1 MLKITKLFTVLL
13 LVEAFSGCSSYDI
26 LKSESA
32 LDLEKSTLLPT
43 QNPLLETEKN
53 EPTIM
58 SLARL
63 AGILKRD
70 KGGCL
75 RVNGDLIIWPYGS
88 TLKDELIYDK
98 EANLI
103 AEIGKNVIFGGG
115 GLSSEENSA
124 EEIKK
129 ISDQLPNA
137 QCSDPYFFVNSV
149 M

>member
-1 MLKITKLFTVLL
+1 MKTKKILL
-13 LVEAFSGCSSYDI
+13 GLTLALSFMGCDSSY
-26 LKSESA
+26 LNSPKKNS
-32 LDLEKSTLLPT
+32 LETSKRTFLPT
-43 QNPLLETEKN
+43 QNPPLETQKN

-58 SLARL
+58 LQARL
-63 AGILKRD
+63 AGVLKKD
-70 KGGCL
+70 KDDCI

-98 EANLI
+98 EANIL

-115 GLSSEENSA
+115 GVSSEEDSV

-129 ISDQLPNA
+129 ISDQLPNI